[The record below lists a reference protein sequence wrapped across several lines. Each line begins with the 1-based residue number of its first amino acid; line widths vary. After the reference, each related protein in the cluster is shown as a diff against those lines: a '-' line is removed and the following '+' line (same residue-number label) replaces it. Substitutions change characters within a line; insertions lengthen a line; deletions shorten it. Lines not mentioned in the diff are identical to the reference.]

1 MTAVEQHTALLQA
14 ELNWLSEALAA
25 RLATHFGEP
34 TPLPPPP
41 GLAGQSGA
49 YARLIAE
56 AGLDADARLVLA
68 LALAP
73 HLGPERLDPLF
84 VQNPGLGRGFSEFGG
99 WRGTHHNGFL
109 PTGETAAFLAAG
121 ADLAGRVGV
130 QRLFRP
136 EQPFR
141 RLDLVRLE
149 GVGAYEPELSGAL
162 TVSPEWVER
171 LTTGAARKPDYSP
184 DFPAKRLTTGL
195 DWHDL
200 ILPPE
205 AMAELAHICGWMQ
218 HERQIMQGWGFQRLL
233 KPGYRCLFYG
243 PPGTGKTLT
252 AVLLGK
258 SLGLDVYRV
267 DLSMLVSKYVGETEK
282 NLARVFDQ
290 AQNRD
295 WLLFFDEADALFG
308 KRTQTNTSMDR
319 YGNQEIAYLLQ
330 RVEDYPGLAILATNL
345 KSNIDEAF
353 ARRFQSLVYFPLPD
367 ADHRLA
373 LWRGAVGNRVTLAPD
388 VRLEDLADRCE
399 LAGGSIVNVV
409 RYAAIAALNDN
420 RHAISQADLL
430 GGVGKEMRKLGRT
443 I

>member
-1 MTAVEQHTALLQA
+1 MTSVDQHTALLQA
-14 ELNWLSEALAA
+14 ELDWLSQVLAA
-25 RLATHFGEP
+25 RLASHFGEATE
-34 TPLPPPP
+34 TPAPPNPD
-41 GLAGQSGA
+41 GKAGAFADLVAS
-49 YARLIAE
+49 
-56 AGLDADARLVLA
+56 AGLDAAARLVLA

-99 WRGTHHNGFL
+99 WRGSHHNGFL
-109 PTGETAAFLAAG
+109 PTGETAAFVVAG
-121 ADLAGRVGV
+121 ADLAGRVAV

-136 EQPFR
+136 EQAFR

-149 GVGAYEPELSGAL
+149 PVAAYEPELSGAI

-171 LTTGAARKPDYSP
+171 LTTGSVRKPDYSP
-184 DFPAKRLTTGL
+184 DFPAKRLTTRLGW
-195 DWHDL
+195 DDL
-200 ILPPE
+200 VLPPA
-205 AMAELAHICGWMQ
+205 AMAEIAHIRGWMQ
-218 HERQIMQGWGFQRLL
+218 HERRIMQDWGFGRML

-252 AVLLGK
+252 AVLLGQT
-258 SLGLDVYRV
+258 LGLDVYRV

-282 NLARVFDQ
+282 NLGRVFDQ

-308 KRTQTNTSMDR
+308 KRTQTNNSMDR
-319 YGNQEIAYLLQ
+319 YGNQEVAYLLQ
-330 RVEDYPGLAILATNL
+330 RVEDYPGLTILATNL
-345 KSNIDEAF
+345 KSNIDDAF

-367 ADHRLA
+367 ADHRQTLWQGALGQAASIAADVELA
-373 LWRGAVGNRVTLAPD
+373 T
-388 VRLEDLADRCE
+388 LADRYE
-399 LAGGSIVNVV
+399 LAGGNIINVV

-420 RHAISQADLL
+420 RDTITQADLV
-430 GGVGKEMRKLGRT
+430 GGVGKEMRKMGRT

>member
-1 MTAVEQHTALLQA
+1 MTSIDQHTALLQA
-14 ELNWLSEALAA
+14 ELDWLSQVLAA

-34 TPLPPPP
+34 SAIPDPPDLTGRP
-41 GLAGQSGA
+41 GS
-49 YARLIAE
+49 YADLIDSAD
-56 AGLDADARLVLA
+56 LDANARLVLA

-84 VQNPGLGRGFSEFGG
+84 VQNPGLNRGFSEFGG

-109 PTGETAAFLAAG
+109 PTGETAAFVVAG
-121 ADLAGRVGV
+121 ADLAGRVAV

-136 EQPFR
+136 DGSFR
-141 RLDLVRLE
+141 QRDLVRLE
-149 GVGAYEPELSGAL
+149 GVGAFEPELSGAL
-162 TVSPEWVER
+162 TISPEWVER
-171 LTTGAARKPDYSP
+171 LTTGSARKPDYSP

-195 DWHDL
+195 DWADL
-200 ILPPE
+200 VLPPE
-205 AMAELAHICGWMQ
+205 AMAELAHVRGWMQ
-218 HERQIMQGWGFQRLL
+218 HERQIMHGWDFQRLL

-258 SLGLDVYRV
+258 ALGLDVYRV

-282 NLARVFDQ
+282 NLARIFDQ

-308 KRTQTNTSMDR
+308 KRTQANTSMDR

-330 RVEDYPGLAILATNL
+330 RVEDYPGLTVLATNL
-345 KSNIDEAF
+345 KSNIDDAF

-367 ADHRLA
+367 AEHRLA
-373 LWRGAVGNRVTLAPD
+373 LWRGAMGQTVKLGAD
-388 VRLEDLADRCE
+388 VRLEEMADRYE
-399 LAGGSIVNVV
+399 LAGGNIINIV

-420 RHAISQADLL
+420 RQAISRADLL